1 MYFMSYEIDPIC
13 LDKLA
18 YLSIKRGVSL
28 QKGQN
33 LLITAPLESLPLV
46 RKICEHAYKEGA
58 NIVTPIFSDTEI
70 TLFNPEGKWLSKF
83 VFPSSPPLPAEAITT
98 QP

>member
-1 MYFMSYEIDPIC
+1 MFYEVDSKN

-18 YLSIKRGVSL
+18 YLSIKRGVAL

-46 RKICEHAYKEGA
+46 RKIAEYATKKE
-58 NIVTPIFSDTEI
+58 PD
-70 TLFNPEGKWLSKF
+70 L
-83 VFPSSPPLPAEAITT
+83 
-98 QP
+98 